1 MDGRRIRP
9 LFLPL
14 HPRRNRYTPSSS
26 LQTPYPALRRKRQ
39 SLVIPL
45 QLLSEH
51 DPLCW
56 ARVRA
61 KDVGRQTMDV
71 RRETLEFIPAGRG
84 DLGRTRIWTFYTM
97 PSTLLVGRRL
107 AENCSPSSL
116 RGTRDGAAAAR
127 NAQGRRLL
135 LRRTPRGTGDVG
147 RALPLRGT
155 RRGRGTRDGGCRCA
169 GRARDEK
176 RQTFFGSG

>member
-1 MDGRRIRP
+1 
-9 LFLPL
+9 
-14 HPRRNRYTPSSS
+14 
-26 LQTPYPALRRKRQ
+26 
-39 SLVIPL
+39 
-45 QLLSEH
+45 
-51 DPLCW
+51 
-56 ARVRA
+56 
-61 KDVGRQTMDV
+61 MDV

-84 DLGRTRIWTFYTM
+84 GLGRTRIWTFYTM

-147 RALPLRGT
+147 RRCRCAERAGTAAAAAQDAAGDGGRGTALPLRGT
-155 RRGRGTRDGGCRCA
+155 RGGRGTGCVRPSGGPGSRRRRCRLSPSSCAGAGAACRC
-169 GRARDEK
+169 RLRRHPRSCRPRPDL
-176 RQTFFGSG
+176 Q

>member
-9 LFLPL
+9 LFLPP

-71 RRETLEFIPAGRG
+71 RRETLELFQPGAVFWPRPDLDFEMQNLWLCPLDVRSLKMFPRREGRG
-84 DLGRTRIWTFYTM
+84 MHGNEGR
-97 PSTLLVGRRL
+97 
-107 AENCSPSSL
+107 
-116 RGTRDGAAAAR
+116 
-127 NAQGRRLL
+127 
-135 LRRTPRGTGDVG
+135 
-147 RALPLRGT
+147 
-155 RRGRGTRDGGCRCA
+155 
-169 GRARDEK
+169 
-176 RQTFFGSG
+176 